1 MRELVSVFLT
11 GNKNV
16 FCKNSSSICERDLT
30 TPLLLHV
37 NVKIQNRA
45 TVEIQK
51 NNMLNGSNLMT
62 KAPEWHHWYHS
73 NGLISIND
81 TRLSFFSQ
89 L

>member
-30 TPLLLHV
+30 TPLLLHM
-37 NVKIQNRA
+37 NVKIRNRA

-51 NNMLNGSNLMT
+51 NNMLNGF
-62 KAPEWHHWYHS
+62 KF
-73 NGLISIND
+73 ND
-81 TRLSFFSQ
+81 KGTRMASLVSF
-89 L
+89 